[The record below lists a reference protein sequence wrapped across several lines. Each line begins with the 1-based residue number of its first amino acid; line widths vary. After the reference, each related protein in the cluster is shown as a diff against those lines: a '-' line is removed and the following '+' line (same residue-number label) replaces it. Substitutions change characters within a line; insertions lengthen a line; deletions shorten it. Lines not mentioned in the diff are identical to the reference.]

1 MSVFRRSI
9 RIVPAVAGL
18 LAVATASARAD
29 QPLFTWT
36 GTVDREV
43 LLVMRGRNVETRG
56 ADARLRNNARVL
68 GDLPRNSSNGDVQV
82 RLESGRGV
90 VDVIEQPSAR
100 NNYQTVIRIRDPR
113 GGADNYR
120 ISAYWTGDDRG
131 NDGRGNGGI
140 GNGNGNGNNRRDDGN
155 YGRGRDDRNDGSYG
169 RGRDDRNDRDNRP
182 DRGGRYDPRNDRN
195 DRNDRG
201 GRYDPRNDRN
211 DRNDRNG
218 GRDDSRAGP
227 GSLSWSGRVD
237 DIVDITIRGGN
248 VSYETR
254 SGAQVDGV
262 RSRLS
267 GGALPRR
274 EGGVTIVSG
283 NGRGSVLVVQQPSQ
297 SNGYTAIIRIND
309 PRGGAGDYNFEARW

>member
-18 LAVATASARAD
+18 LAVTTAAARAD

-68 GDLPRNSSNGDVQV
+68 GDLPRGSSNGDVQV

-120 ISAYWTGDDRG
+120 VVAYWTGDDRG
-131 NDGRGNGGI
+131 NGRGNGGNGGNGT
-140 GNGNGNGNNRRDDGN
+140 GNGNGNGNGRRD
-155 YGRGRDDRNDGSYG
+155 DGSYG
-169 RGRDDRNDRDNRP
+169 RGRDDRSDRDTRDTRDNR
-182 DRGGRYDPRNDRN
+182 D
-195 DRNDRG
+195 

-218 GRDDSRAGP
+218 GYGSRDDSRAGP

-237 DIVDITIRGGN
+237 DIVDITIRGGS
-248 VSYETR
+248 VSYQTR
-254 SGAQVDGV
+254 SGAQINDV

-283 NGRGSVLVVQQPSQ
+283 NGRGSVQVVQQPSQ